1 MKDNTKRSK
10 CDDIRADNYDI
21 REQTKYFLKLK
32 SLYINLI
39 KPLSSKKE
47 SLTKNYKQNFV
58 KEELKKLL
66 IYKRY

>member
-21 REQTKYFLKLK
+21 GEQTKYFLKLK
-32 SLYINLI
+32 SLYISLI

-47 SLTKNYKQNFV
+47 S
-58 KEELKKLL
+58 
-66 IYKRY
+66 